1 MTDPARIDPATSASK
16 PAASS
21 AGGSESL
28 WSNPA
33 AWAAGMNR
41 RHMAWAALG
50 LGAVILL
57 SVNLM
62 AAIGLKNVKTDLTE
76 DRLFSISDGTREI
89 LKGID
94 EPISARLY
102 FSRRL
107 AELAPEQSRY
117 FQRVRAL
124 FEQYRDLSGGQ
135 LQLSVLDPEPF
146 SDAED
151 RAVASG
157 LRGVRLNAE
166 GEVGYFGLVATN
178 STDATEIIPFFSP
191 DREAFLEYDVT
202 KIVYN
207 LANPKK
213 RVVGLMSGLPLDGGE
228 TDTPMGKRPQ
238 KPWMIMSQIRE
249 LFEVRDVAQTGTS
262 IPAGL
267 DVLMVVQ
274 PTGLTEEAAYAIDQ
288 YALKGGKVLVFI
300 DPVTETNQLA
310 MLKSPGEGRKR
321 LAKVL
326 ESWGVKFD
334 PTKVA
339 ADIQH
344 AKRVQFGR
352 EQDSVTEFVA
362 WLGLDQRNINADDV
376 LSAGIEVLN
385 VASSGF
391 LERADG
397 ATTTVQPFLKTSTD
411 AAVVGAERVGLGA
424 DPLGLLRSYV
434 PGGKELTLAARIS
447 GEARTAYPGGKPA
460 AATPETKAD
469 EAKGGDKAKDGNA
482 AEAGDK
488 SASKAD
494 PNHTATGAINVLVV
508 ADSDLL
514 ADQFWVSRQELLGQ
528 EAVMPTAHNAALVLS
543 ALENLSGSNALI
555 ALRGRGV
562 NERPFTWVEELRRN
576 AERRFREKEQVLEA
590 RLKKAQDEL
599 TKLQESGASGVAFS
613 QKEREAVETFRAEML
628 ATRRELREVKRALRS
643 DIDALDGWL
652 KFANIALVPLMI
664 VVGGVGWSLARTA
677 RRRKSS

>member
-1 MTDPARIDPATSASK
+1 MSNATNTSDATPPREGFWTA
-16 PAASS
+16 PAAYL
-21 AGGSESL
+21 GGMTRRRL
-28 WSNPA
+28 
-33 AWAAGMNR
+33 AWT
-41 RHMAWAALG
+41 ALG

-57 SVNLM
+57 SVNLI
-62 AAIGLKNVKTDLTE
+62 AATGLKNVKADLTE
-76 DRLFSISDGTREI
+76 DRLFTISDGTREV
-89 LKGID
+89 LRGID
-94 EPISARLY
+94 EPISVRLY

-117 FQRVRAL
+117 FQRVKAL
-124 FEQYRDLSGGQ
+124 FEQYRDLSGGK

-151 RAVASG
+151 RAVAAG

-178 STDATEIIPFFSP
+178 STDATETVPFFSP
-191 DREAFLEYDVT
+191 DRETFLEYDVT
-202 KIVYN
+202 KLVYN

-228 TDTPMGKRPQ
+228 TETPMGKRPQ
-238 KPWMIMSQIRE
+238 RPWMIMSQIRE
-249 LFEVRDVAQTGTS
+249 LFEVRDVAQTVDA

-300 DPVTETNQLA
+300 DPVSETNQLA

-334 PTKVA
+334 GTKVA
-339 ADIQH
+339 ADIRH

-352 EQDSVTEFVA
+352 EQDQVTEFVA
-362 WLGLDQRNINADDV
+362 WLGLDARNINTGDV

-385 VASSGF
+385 VASSGV
-391 LERADG
+391 LEKADG
-397 ATTTVQPFLKTSTD
+397 ATANVQPILKTSSD
-411 AAVVGAERVGLGA
+411 AAVIGAEKIGMGA
-424 DPLGLLRSYV
+424 DPLGLLRSYT
-434 PGGKELTLAARIS
+434 PGGKELTLAARLS
-447 GEARTAYPGGKPA
+447 GEAKTAFPGGKPA
-460 AATPETKAD
+460 PAAPEPKEGETADATKPAEPAKP
-469 EAKGGDKAKDGNA
+469 EAKPEAKPDPGFVAKGTINA
-482 AEAGDK
+482 
-488 SASKAD
+488 
-494 PNHTATGAINVLVV
+494 IVV
-508 ADSDLL
+508 ADTDLL
-514 ADQFWVSRQELLGQ
+514 ADQFWVSRQDVLGQ
-528 EAVMPTAHNAALVLS
+528 EAVVPTAHNAALVLG

-562 NERPFTWVEELRRN
+562 NERPFTWVEELRRT
-576 AERRFREKEQVLEA
+576 AERRFREKEQGLEA
-590 RLKKAQDEL
+590 RLKSAQEEL
-599 TKLQESGASGVAFS
+599 AKLQSSGASGIVLS

-628 ATRRELREVKRALRS
+628 ETRRELREVKRALRT

-664 VVGGVGWSLARTA
+664 AFGGLGYTILRGAA
-677 RRRKSS
+677 RRRGR

>member
-1 MTDPARIDPATSASK
+1 MSNASNADSETPKPRDSFWVDPGAYL
-16 PAASS
+16 
-21 AGGSESL
+21 GGLS
-28 WSNPA
+28 
-33 AWAAGMNR
+33 R
-41 RHMAWAALG
+41 RRMAWTALG
-50 LGAVILL
+50 LGAIILL
-57 SVNLM
+57 SVNLI
-62 AAIGLKNVKTDLTE
+62 ASVGLKNVKTDLTE
-76 DRLFSISDGTREI
+76 DRLFTISDGTREV
-89 LKGID
+89 LRSID
-94 EPISARLY
+94 EPITARLY

-117 FQRVRAL
+117 FQRVKAL
-124 FEQYRDLSGGQ
+124 FEQYRDLSGGK
-135 LQLSVLDPEPF
+135 LQLTVLDPEPF

-178 STDATEIIPFFSP
+178 STDSTETVPYFAP

-202 KIVYN
+202 KLVYN

-228 TDTPMGKRPQ
+228 TETPMGKRPQ
-238 KPWMIMSQIRE
+238 KPWLIMSQIRE
-249 LFEVRDVAQTGTS
+249 LFEVRDVSQNVTA
-262 IPAGL
+262 IPSGL

-274 PTGLTEEAAYAIDQ
+274 PTALTEEAAYAIDQ

-300 DPVTETNQLA
+300 DPVSETNQLA
-310 MLKSPGEGRKR
+310 MLKSPGEGRKH

-326 ESWGVKFD
+326 ETWGVKFD
-334 PTKVA
+334 GTKVA
-339 ADIQH
+339 ADIRH

-352 EQDSVTEFVA
+352 DQDSVTEFVA
-362 WLGLDQRNINADDV
+362 WLGFDQRNINKDDV
-376 LSAGIEVLN
+376 LAAGIEVLN

-391 LERADG
+391 LEKADG
-397 ATTTVQPFLKTSTD
+397 TKIDVQPLLQTSAD
-411 AAVVGAERVGLGA
+411 AAVIESTKIGMGA

-434 PGGKELTLAARIS
+434 PGGKPLTLAARLS
-447 GEARTAYPGGKPA
+447 GETKSAFAGGKP
-460 AATPETKAD
+460 
-469 EAKGGDKAKDGNA
+469 G
-482 AEAGDK
+482 AEAAQKKDDEQ
-488 SASKAD
+488 SKPDA
-494 PNHTATGAINVLVV
+494 NHTASGVINAIVV

-514 ADQFWVSRQELLGQ
+514 ADQFWVSRQDLLGQ
-528 EAVMPTAHNAALVLS
+528 EATIPTAHNAALVLS

-576 AERRFREKEQVLEA
+576 AERQFREKEQALEA
-590 RLKKAQDEL
+590 RLKTAQDEL
-599 TKLQESGASGVAFS
+599 AKLQTSGASGVVLS
-613 QKEREAVETFRAEML
+613 QKEREATERFRAEML
-628 ATRRELREVKRALRS
+628 ETRRELREVKRALRS

-664 VVGGVGWSLARTA
+664 AFGGLGWAAVRNA
-677 RRRKSS
+677 GRKKS

>member
-1 MTDPARIDPATSASK
+1 M
-16 PAASS
+16 
-21 AGGSESL
+21 
-28 WSNPA
+28 
-33 AWAAGMNR
+33 
-41 RHMAWAALG
+41 
-50 LGAVILL
+50 
-57 SVNLM
+57 
-62 AAIGLKNVKTDLTE
+62 TE

-94 EPISARLY
+94 EPITARLY

-124 FEQYRDLSGGQ
+124 FEQYRDLSGGK

-178 STDATEIIPFFSP
+178 STDTTETIPFFSP
-191 DREAFLEYDVT
+191 DRESFLEYDVT

-228 TDTPMGKRPQ
+228 VETPMGKRPQ
-238 KPWMIMSQIRE
+238 KPWLIMSQIRE
-249 LFEVRDVAQTGTS
+249 LFEVRDVAQTVAA

-288 YALKGGKVLVFI
+288 FALKGGKVLVFI

-397 ATTTVQPFLKTSTD
+397 ATTNVQPFLKTSTD
-411 AAVVGAERVGLGA
+411 AAAVGAEKVGMGA

-434 PGGKELTLAARIS
+434 PGGKQLTLAARIS
-447 GEARTAYPGGKPA
+447 GDARTAYPDGKPA

-469 EAKGGDKAKDGNA
+469 TAKDGDKSKDGAA

-488 SASKAD
+488 SASKPD
-494 PNHTATGAINVLVV
+494 PNHAASGAINVLVV

-528 EAVMPTAHNAALVLS
+528 EAVMPTAHNAAFVLS

-576 AERRFREKEQVLEA
+576 AERRFREKEQMLEA

-613 QKEREAVETFRAEML
+613 QKEREAVESFRAEML
-628 ATRRELREVKRALRS
+628 ETRRELREVKRALRS

-664 VVGGVGWSLARTA
+664 AAGGVGWSLARSA
-677 RRRKSS
+677 RRRKRG

>member
-1 MTDPARIDPATSASK
+1 
-16 PAASS
+16 
-21 AGGSESL
+21 
-28 WSNPA
+28 
-33 AWAAGMNR
+33 
-41 RHMAWAALG
+41 
-50 LGAVILL
+50 
-57 SVNLM
+57 
-62 AAIGLKNVKTDLTE
+62 
-76 DRLFSISDGTREI
+76 
-89 LKGID
+89 
-94 EPISARLY
+94 
-102 FSRRL
+102 
-107 AELAPEQSRY
+107 
-117 FQRVRAL
+117 VRAL
-124 FEQYRDLSGGQ
+124 FEQYRDLSGGK

-178 STDATEIIPFFSP
+178 STDLIETIPFFAP

-202 KIVYN
+202 KIVHN

-238 KPWMIMSQIRE
+238 RPWMIMSQIRE
-249 LFEVRDVAQTGTS
+249 MFEVRDVAQTATS
-262 IPAGL
+262 SPAGI

-310 MLKSPGEGRKR
+310 MIKSPGEGRKR

-352 EQDSVTEFVA
+352 EQDAVTEFVA

-397 ATTTVQPFLKTSTD
+397 ATTTVQPLLSTSTD
-411 AAVVGAERVGLGA
+411 AAAVGAEKVGMGA

-434 PGGKELTLAARIS
+434 PGGKQLTLAARIS
-447 GEARTAYPGGKPA
+447 GDARTAYPAGKPSA
-460 AATPETKAD
+460 AGPEPKPGEAKDATKAAPAPGTD
-469 EAKGGDKAKDGNA
+469 
-482 AEAGDK
+482 
-488 SASKAD
+488 
-494 PNHTATGAINVLVV
+494 HVATGAINVLVV
-508 ADSDLL
+508 ADSDML
-514 ADQFWVSRQELLGQ
+514 ADQFWVSRQDLLGQ
-528 EAVMPTAHNAALVLS
+528 EAVMPTAHNAAFVLS

-562 NERPFTWVEELRRN
+562 NERPFTWVDELRRN

-590 RLKKAQDEL
+590 RLKTTQDEL
-599 TKLQESGASGVAFS
+599 AKLQASGASGVAFS
-613 QKEREAVETFRAEML
+613 QKEREAVDTFRAQML
-628 ATRRELREVKRALRS
+628 ETRRELREVKRALRS

-677 RRRKSS
+677 RRRKGS

>member
-1 MTDPARIDPATSASK
+1 MSNAPNTNSETPKSRDSFWVDPGAYVGGMT
-16 PAASS
+16 
-21 AGGSESL
+21 
-28 WSNPA
+28 
-33 AWAAGMNR
+33 R
-41 RHMAWAALG
+41 RRMAWTALG
-50 LGAVILL
+50 LGAIILL
-57 SVNLM
+57 SVNLI
-62 AAIGLKNVKTDLTE
+62 ASVGLKNVKTDLTE
-76 DRLFSISDGTREI
+76 DRLFTISDGTREV
-89 LKGID
+89 LRSID
-94 EPISARLY
+94 EPITARLY

-107 AELAPEQSRY
+107 AELAPEQARY
-117 FQRVRAL
+117 FQRVKAL
-124 FEQYRDLSGGQ
+124 FEQYRDLSGGN

-157 LRGVRLNAE
+157 LRGVRLNTE

-178 STDATEIIPFFSP
+178 STDTTETIPYFAP

-228 TDTPMGKRPQ
+228 TETPMGKRPQ
-238 KPWMIMSQIRE
+238 KPWMIMSQIRD
-249 LFEVRDVAQTGTS
+249 LFEVRNVAQTVS
-262 IPAGL
+262 AIPSGL

-274 PTGLTEEAAYAIDQ
+274 PTALTEEAAYAIDQ

-310 MLKSPGEGRKR
+310 MLQSPGEGRKH

-326 ESWGVKFD
+326 QGWGVKFD
-334 PTKVA
+334 GTKVA
-339 ADIQH
+339 ADIRH

-352 EQDSVTEFVA
+352 DQDSVTEFVA
-362 WLGLDQRNINADDV
+362 WLGLDNRNINKDDV
-376 LSAGIEVLN
+376 LAAGIEVLN
-385 VASSGF
+385 VASAGF
-391 LERADG
+391 LEKADG
-397 ATTTVQPFLKTSTD
+397 ATTNMQPVLQTSAD
-411 AAVVGAERVGLGA
+411 ASVIDATKIGMGA

-434 PGGKELTLAARIS
+434 PGGKQLILAARLS
-447 GEARTAYPGGKPA
+447 GETKSAFPNGKPGAEPAVGA
-460 AATPETKAD
+460 AKPD
-469 EAKGGDKAKDGNA
+469 AKP
-482 AEAGDK
+482 
-488 SASKAD
+488 D
-494 PNHTATGAINVLVV
+494 PNHTTAGAINAIVI

-514 ADQFWVSRQELLGQ
+514 ADQFWVSRQDLMGQ
-528 EAVMPTAHNAALVLS
+528 EAVIPTAHNAALVLS

-576 AERRFREKEQVLEA
+576 AERQFREKEQSLEA
-590 RLKKAQDEL
+590 RLKTAQDEL
-599 TKLQESGASGVAFS
+599 AKLQTSGASGVVLS
-613 QKEREAVETFRAEML
+613 QKEREATDRFRAEML
-628 ATRRELREVKRALRS
+628 DTRRELREVKRALRS

-664 VVGGVGWSLARTA
+664 AFGGLGWAAVRSAG
-677 RRRKSS
+677 RK

>member
-1 MTDPARIDPATSASK
+1 MSNGSNAELETPRPRDSFWVDPGAYL
-16 PAASS
+16 
-21 AGGSESL
+21 GGLS
-28 WSNPA
+28 
-33 AWAAGMNR
+33 R
-41 RHMAWAALG
+41 RRMAWTALG

-57 SVNLM
+57 SVNLI
-62 AAIGLKNVKTDLTE
+62 ASVGLKNVKTDLTE
-76 DRLFSISDGTREI
+76 DRLFTISDGTREV
-89 LKGID
+89 LRSID
-94 EPISARLY
+94 EPITARLY

-124 FEQYRDLSGGQ
+124 FEQYRDLSGGK
-135 LQLSVLDPEPF
+135 LQLAVLDPEPF

-157 LRGVRLNAE
+157 LRGVRLNTE

-178 STDATEIIPFFSP
+178 STDSTETIPFFAP

-202 KIVYN
+202 KLVYN

-228 TDTPMGKRPQ
+228 TETPMGKRPQ

-249 LFEVRDVAQTGTS
+249 FFEVRDVAQNVTE
-262 IPAGL
+262 IPSDL

-274 PTGLTEEAAYAIDQ
+274 PTALTEEAAYAIDQ
-288 YALKGGKVLVFI
+288 YALRGGKVLVFI

-310 MLKSPGEGRKR
+310 MLKAPGEGRKH
-321 LAKVL
+321 LAKIL
-326 ESWGVKFD
+326 ETWGVKFD
-334 PTKVA
+334 GTKVA
-339 ADIQH
+339 ADIRH

-352 EQDSVTEFVA
+352 DQDSVTEFVA
-362 WLGLDQRNINADDV
+362 WLGLDQRNINKDDV
-376 LSAGIEVLN
+376 LAAGIEVLN
-385 VASSGF
+385 VASAGF
-391 LERADG
+391 LEKADG
-397 ATTTVQPFLKTSTD
+397 ITTTVQPVLQTSAD
-411 AAVVGAERVGLGA
+411 AAVIESTKIGMGA

-434 PGGKELTLAARIS
+434 PGGKPLTLAARLS
-447 GEARTAYPGGKPA
+447 GETKSAFPNGKPG
-460 AATPETKAD
+460 TESR
-469 EAKGGDKAKDGNA
+469 AKED
-482 AEAGDK
+482 GDK
-488 SASKAD
+488 SNPDAS
-494 PNHTATGAINVLVV
+494 HTVSGAINAIVV

-514 ADQFWVSRQELLGQ
+514 ADQFWVSRQDLMGQ
-528 EAVMPTAHNAALVLS
+528 EAIIPTAHNAALVLS

-576 AERRFREKEQVLEA
+576 AERQFREKEQALEA
-590 RLKKAQDEL
+590 RLKTAQDEL
-599 TKLQESGASGVAFS
+599 AKLQTSGASGVVLS
-613 QKEREAVETFRAEML
+613 QKEREATEKFRAEML
-628 ATRRELREVKRALRS
+628 DTRRELREVKRALRS

-664 VVGGVGWSLARTA
+664 VFGGLGWAAVRNA
-677 RRRKSS
+677 GRKKS